1 MATNQETHERS
12 QERSQERSPGTGSQT
27 GQQSG
32 GSQQAGGSPQ
42 SQASGERVGSQSSS
56 GAGGGARSQ
65 GSRGSTRPL
74 RIQERGKEAYKEAQA
89 LASTLEQAVDEIGQF
104 LREQAE
110 RRPYVSLATAAGIG
124 YVLGGGVP
132 SRLTGF
138 IFGLSSRFAV
148 EMFLRELI
156 GGATGAGSSAAP
168 SNATQRSVS

>member
-12 QERSQERSPGTGSQT
+12 QERSQERSPGTGSQS

-32 GSQQAGGSPQ
+32 GSQQGGASPQ
-42 SQASGERVGSQSSS
+42 SQASGSSQSSA
-56 GAGGGARSQ
+56 GAQGGGARSQ

-138 IFGLSSRFAV
+138 VFGLSSRFAV

-168 SNATQRSVS
+168 SNAAQRSVS

>member
-1 MATNQETHERS
+1 MANNQETQSHERP
-12 QERSQERSPGTGSQT
+12 QERSEGAGSPS
-27 GQQSG
+27 GQQA
-32 GSQQAGGSPQ
+32 GSQQGSGSQQ
-42 SQASGERVGSQSSS
+42 SQAGSGPQSSS
-56 GAGGGARSQ
+56 GPQGGSARSQ
-65 GSRGSTRPL
+65 GGRGTTRPV

-89 LASTLEQAVDEIGQF
+89 LASTVEQAVDEIGQF

-110 RRPYVSLATAAGIG
+110 QRPYVSLATAAGIG

-138 IFGLSSRFAV
+138 VFGLSSRFAI

-168 SNATQRSVS
+168 SNTAQRSVS

>member
-12 QERSQERSPGTGSQT
+12 QERSQG

-32 GSQQAGGSPQ
+32 SSQQGGGASQ
-42 SQASGERVGSQSSS
+42 SQASAGSQTSSA
-56 GAGGGARSQ
+56 GQGGGARSQ
-65 GSRGSTRPL
+65 ASRGSTRPL

-138 IFGLSSRFAV
+138 VFGLSSRFAI

-156 GGATGAGSSAAP
+156 GGATGAASSATP
-168 SNATQRSVS
+168 SNAAQRSVS